1 MHVSE
6 IIAKK
11 GSQIYSIGHKN
22 DVSSAVRLMARN
34 SVGSVLVHDEESGEL
49 IGLIAQPELLVALS
63 DHGPSALNKGATAIM
78 QNPVP
83 KCMPDDDVA
92 SILTLMTIKRCRHM
106 AVIDEAG
113 FTHGLVSIGDLV
125 AAQLAE
131 ARLEAGVLRDMARSH
146 LLSA

>member
-6 IIAKK
+6 IITKK
-11 GSQIYSIGHKN
+11 GSQIYSVGSDNH
-22 DVSSAVRLMARN
+22 VSSAIEAMARN

-49 IGLIAQPELLVALS
+49 IGLIAQSELLAALKNF
-63 DHGPSALNKGATAIM
+63 GPSAFTRRVAAIM
-78 QNPVP
+78 QKPVP
-83 KCMPDDDVA
+83 QCRPDDDVA

-106 AVIDEAG
+106 VVIDE
-113 FTHGLVSIGDLV
+113 TGLANGLISIGDLV

-146 LLSA
+146 ILSA

>member
-6 IIAKK
+6 IITRK
-11 GSQIYSIGHKN
+11 GSQIYSVGHKS
-22 DVSSAVRLMARN
+22 DVSSAIAMMARYT
-34 SVGSVLVHDEESGEL
+34 VGSVLVHDEDSGEL
-49 IGLIAQPELLVALS
+49 VGLIAQSELLTALS
-63 DHGPSALNKGATAIM
+63 KLGPTALTRRATTIM

-83 KCMPDDDVA
+83 FCRPDDDVA
-92 SILTLMTIKRCRHM
+92 SILTLMTIKRCRHT

-113 FTHGLVSIGDLV
+113 LTNGLVSIGDLV

>member
-6 IIAKK
+6 IITRK

-22 DVSSAVRLMARN
+22 DVSSAIETMAHYC
-34 SVGSVLVHDEESGEL
+34 VGSVLVHDEDSGEL
-49 IGLIAQPELLVALS
+49 IGLIAQSELLAALS
-63 DHGPSALNKGATAIM
+63 NLGPSALTRSATTIM
-78 QNPVP
+78 QNPAP
-83 KCMPDDDVA
+83 FCSPDDDVA
-92 SILTLMTIKRCRHM
+92 SILNLMTIKRCRHM

-113 FTHGLVSIGDLV
+113 LTHGLVSIGDLV